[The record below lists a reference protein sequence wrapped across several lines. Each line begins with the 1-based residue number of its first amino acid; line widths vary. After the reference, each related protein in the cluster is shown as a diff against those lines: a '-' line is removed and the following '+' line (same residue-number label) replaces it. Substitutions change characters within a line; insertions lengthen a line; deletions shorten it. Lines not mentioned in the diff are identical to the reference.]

1 MLLLLHPTLQAY
13 ASLMVNA
20 TAYAYMYMYM
30 GHQPVR
36 NIQSGWVA
44 IVNPCNINQVNP
56 CPKHLR

>member
-36 NIQSGWVA
+36 NIQSGPWKLSALCAAHSLV
-44 IVNPCNINQVNP
+44 
-56 CPKHLR
+56 